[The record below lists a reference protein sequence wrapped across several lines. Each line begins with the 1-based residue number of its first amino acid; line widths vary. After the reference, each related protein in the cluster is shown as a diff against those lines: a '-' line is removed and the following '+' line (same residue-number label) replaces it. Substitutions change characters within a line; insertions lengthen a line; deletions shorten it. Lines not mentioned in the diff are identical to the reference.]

1 MPQFLESKL
10 KSEYGADSK
19 IPYKVMN
26 ADGYMHGNTTTP
38 AGKELELK
46 HKARLHAAIS
56 KKLTAHVMKGPETAD
71 NVNGD

>member
-1 MPQFLESKL
+1 MPQFLEDKL
-10 KSEYGADSK
+10 KAEYPNNPKAVYGTMQDR
-19 IPYKVMN
+19 
-26 ADGYMHGNTTTP
+26 GYMHGNTTTL

-56 KKLTAHVMKGPETAD
+56 KKLTAHVMKGPEAAD